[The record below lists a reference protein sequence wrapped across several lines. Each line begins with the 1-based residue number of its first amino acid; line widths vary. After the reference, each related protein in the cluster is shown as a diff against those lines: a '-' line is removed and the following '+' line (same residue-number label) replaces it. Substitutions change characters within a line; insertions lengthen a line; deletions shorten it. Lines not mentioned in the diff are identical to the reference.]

1 MKHISIPKSRTREA
15 LNHQFK
21 HQDIKHRQKYRKIA
35 SGYQSNVPYG
45 SKFQENSVKDGSKE
59 FWIKN
64 NHIIRKVKRYTISH
78 AHKVGHCLV
87 VEKNEGK
94 FLFLMVSNRNEKI
107 LEQNQQC
114 SLNV

>member
-1 MKHISIPKSRTREA
+1 M
-15 LNHQFK
+15 HQN
-21 HQDIKHRQKYRKIA
+21 IKHRQKYRKIA

-94 FLFLMVSNRNEKI
+94 FLFLMVTGHQRRTHVRAEGAMPPHLI
-107 LEQNQQC
+107 LDILVTNIGF
-114 SLNV
+114 